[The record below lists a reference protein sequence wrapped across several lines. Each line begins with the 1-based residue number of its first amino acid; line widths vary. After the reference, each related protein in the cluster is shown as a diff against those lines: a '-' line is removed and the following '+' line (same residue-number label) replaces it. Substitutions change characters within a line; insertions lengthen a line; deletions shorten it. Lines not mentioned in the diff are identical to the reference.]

1 MNLQEGFYVYTNYN
15 IIDGI
20 KYQTI
25 KAIFECR
32 DNKIIISCCSEDD
45 DEYESPFVLY
55 QGKELELI
63 DSIDDIE
70 IYNFLDLSCPRY
82 GLIGDLKDIKKELI
96 KLDLN
101 CGETYNQIY
110 RPLLNYKMI
119 RHCADD
125 LHDEKPR
132 RDCYLDL
139 AIDDQEYYNRLNQL
153 EILIDDLYSVFKV
166 VVPHP
171 DNWDVYG
178 HEIRNIIIL
187 ACSEV
192 DSMMKNILE
201 KNMMTKKGLFFNIND
216 YIQLLNPLRLVEYT
230 LSFNRYALLGNFSPF
245 LKWDIKEPTKS
256 LEWYTAYN
264 QIKHDR
270 ENNFTSANLKM
281 AINSIMAYAILL
293 IAQYGYR
300 NSLWNEKLAK
310 VICIKQE
317 PSWDIRDVYVPRR
330 EFDNQYIKCVFHFR
344 HKA

>member
-1 MNLQEGFYVYTNYN
+1 M
-15 IIDGI
+15 
-20 KYQTI
+20 
-25 KAIFECR
+25 
-32 DNKIIISCCSEDD
+32 
-45 DEYESPFVLY
+45 
-55 QGKELELI
+55 
-63 DSIDDIE
+63 
-70 IYNFLDLSCPRY
+70 
-82 GLIGDLKDIKKELI
+82 
-96 KLDLN
+96 
-101 CGETYNQIY
+101 
-110 RPLLNYKMI
+110 
-119 RHCADD
+119 
-125 LHDEKPR
+125 
-132 RDCYLDL
+132 

-166 VVPHP
+166 VAPHP

-201 KNMMTKKGLFFNIND
+201 KNMMTKKGLFFNTND

-256 LEWYTAYN
+256 LDWYTAYN

-270 ENNFTSANLKM
+270 ENNFASANLKM
-281 AINSIMAYAILL
+281 AINSIMAYAVLL

-300 NSLWNEKLAK
+300 NYLWNEKLAK

-330 EFDNQYIKCVFHFR
+330 EFDNQYIKCVFHFS